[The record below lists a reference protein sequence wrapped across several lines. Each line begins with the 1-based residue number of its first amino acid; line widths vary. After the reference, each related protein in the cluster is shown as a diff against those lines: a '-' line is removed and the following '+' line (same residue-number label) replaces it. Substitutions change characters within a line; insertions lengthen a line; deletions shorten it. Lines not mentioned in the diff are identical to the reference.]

1 MGNSKIMKN
10 MENLKKEFEKQNLTK
25 EVTPELTH
33 EVTENINKENFV
45 TISQLD
51 FSEIS
56 NWELK
61 NDEFE
66 FCKSKIEKI
75 INHTANSY
83 LFIGKEFEEIFQKF
97 SKQGSE
103 NGIYEK
109 LVDFLGF
116 NPKTVRRWRK
126 RYSLFQLAKTQ
137 SEKEL
142 IAAIPTTCIE
152 KLSKLSTSEIN
163 NILSD
168 NNTKE
173 ELIKAIN
180 TEKLEY
186 KEKNIDEKKKVSD
199 TMSESYNFSEDK
211 ILDIFG
217 GFNEK
222 MDKLTIDKKEKVNK
236 LIASIEKILN
246 NN

>member
-1 MGNSKIMKN
+1 MTKN
-10 MENLKKEFEKQNLTK
+10 MENLRREFEQQNLTK
-25 EVTPELTH
+25 ETSTVTVNSQNVAEIASS
-33 EVTENINKENFV
+33 EKFINVT
-45 TISQLD
+45 QLD

-97 SKQGSE
+97 SKSGSKD
-103 NGIYEK
+103 GIYEK
-109 LVDFLGF
+109 LVEFLGF
-116 NPKTVRRWRK
+116 NSRTVLRCRK
-126 RYSLFQLAKTQ
+126 RYCLFELAKTI
-137 SEKEL
+137 SSKEL
-142 IAAIPTTCIE
+142 VATLPMVVIE
-152 KLSKLSTSEIN
+152 KLAKLSDEEAIKLLENSLSQKSLELNLNTLQIEHKDKKA
-163 NILSD
+163 SD
-168 NNTKE
+168 N
-173 ELIKAIN
+173 L
-180 TEKLEY
+180 
-186 KEKNIDEKKKVSD
+186 
-199 TMSESYNFSEDK
+199 SEGYNFSEDK

-246 NN
+246 NNSDV